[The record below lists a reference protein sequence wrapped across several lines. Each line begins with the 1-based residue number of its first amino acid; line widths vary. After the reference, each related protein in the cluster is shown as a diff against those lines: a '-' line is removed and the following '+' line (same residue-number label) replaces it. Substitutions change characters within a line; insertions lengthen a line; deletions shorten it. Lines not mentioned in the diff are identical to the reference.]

1 MQAGKSNPANISK
14 WQSFPACLAF
24 NTSTTLQGKQNKK
37 SNPCTPKMQMAP
49 LDKRVSKHKTQGSN
63 LKLLKIPWQGLMSS

>member
-1 MQAGKSNPANISK
+1 MRRLWAGILILSM
-14 WQSFPACLAF
+14 LAF
-24 NTSTTLQGKQNKK
+24 PVQGKQNKK